1 MIYEDVAGFVIPRW
15 RGGVEG
21 SAPPVCL
28 APWRSASAEVA
39 RLIVDAVGVGVD
51 DVFVDLGS
59 GDGSVVMAVSSMTG
73 CVGVGV
79 EVSVPLVRLARATAV
94 SSSVGPRAADR
105 NNRNVFLHEL
115 IGTRGLAG
123 ATVVYVWLLG
133 GGLDVVVGLIAEA
146 VAVGSVRAVVTVGD
160 VAAFEPLGVFRE
172 VGLVSALRAGEVVG
186 SVPLSVSR
194 VGGGGVDWRDSGV
207 GRIGLDGGC

>member
-1 MIYEDVAGFVIPRW
+1 MIDEDVAGFVIPRW

-79 EVSVPLVRLARATAV
+79 EVSVPLVRLARAKAV
-94 SSSVGPRAADR
+94 SSSVGRRGVDRNDR
-105 NNRNVFLHEL
+105 NNRTVFLHEL
-115 IGTRGLAG
+115 IGARGLAG

-146 VAVGSVRAVVTVGD
+146 VALGSVRAVVTVGD
-160 VAAFEPLGVFRE
+160 VAGFESLGVFRE
-172 VGLVSALRAGEVVG
+172 VGLVSALSAGEVVG
-186 SVPLSVSR
+186 SVPLSVAR
-194 VGGGGVDWRDSGV
+194 VGGSA
-207 GRIGLDGGC
+207 

>member
-115 IGTRGLAG
+115 IGSLVVWRVRLSSTCGCSVAG
-123 ATVVYVWLLG
+123 WMSWS
-133 GGLDVVVGLIAEA
+133 D
-146 VAVGSVRAVVTVGD
+146 
-160 VAAFEPLGVFRE
+160 
-172 VGLVSALRAGEVVG
+172 
-186 SVPLSVSR
+186 
-194 VGGGGVDWRDSGV
+194 
-207 GRIGLDGGC
+207 